1 MNRQVCIAWE
11 ANMLDHHSSG
21 NTQARKVAVLGA
33 PGHTGRFVVAELLR
47 RGFDAIAIGRDR
59 DSLAELAAENH
70 RVEVRLAT
78 VENPSSLDRALEG
91 AAAVINCAGP
101 FLDTAEPVIS
111 AALRTRIPYLDVSA
125 EQPTAMLVF
134 ERFAESAKA
143 AGVAIL
149 PAMGFYGG
157 LGDLLATAAMGDW
170 TSVDDLRIAIALDS
184 WLPTQG
190 TRRTGERNTAHRLF
204 LVDGHLHPLPSP
216 APTTSWR
223 FAAPFDSQDMV
234 ELPFSETILISR
246 HLKVGEFHNYLN
258 LIPLRD
264 LRDVNTPPPEAADE
278 TGRSAQIFLMEV
290 VARREAEVRCA
301 SVRGRDIYAVTAPL
315 IVEAVQRLLSDP
327 IEKGGVFAPGELF
340 DAGEFLQSLAPRH
353 LGYEPAIRT

>member
-1 MNRQVCIAWE
+1 
-11 ANMLDHHSSG
+11 MLDHHSSG
-21 NTQARKVAVLGA
+21 NMRGQKVAVFGA
-33 PGHTGRFVVAELLR
+33 AGHTGRFVVAELLR
-47 RGFDAIAIGRDR
+47 RGFDVIAIGRDR
-59 DSLAELAAENH
+59 Q
-70 RVEVRLAT
+70 RLADLADGNRK
-78 VENPSSLDRALEG
+78 VEARVAAVEEPASLDRALEG

-125 EQPTAMLVF
+125 EQPTVLSVF
-134 ERFAESAKA
+134 ERFAEPAKA

-190 TRRTGERNTAHRLF
+190 TRRTGERNTAQRLF
-204 LVDGHLHPLPSP
+204 LAGGNLHPLPSP

-223 FAAPFDSQDMV
+223 FAAPFDNQDMV

-246 HLKVGEFHNYLN
+246 HLKAGAFHNYLN
-258 LIPLRD
+258 LAPLRD

-278 TGRSAQIFLMEV
+278 TGRSAQVFLMEA
-290 VARREAEVRCA
+290 VAQREGEVRRA
-301 SVRGRDIYAVTAPL
+301 SVTGRDIYAFTAPL
-315 IVEAVQRLLSDP
+315 IVEAVQQLLNHP
-327 IEKGGVFAPGELF
+327 VEKSGVLAPGELF
-340 DAGEFLQSLAPRH
+340 DAGQFLQSLAPQH
-353 LGYEPAIRT
+353 LAYEPANRA